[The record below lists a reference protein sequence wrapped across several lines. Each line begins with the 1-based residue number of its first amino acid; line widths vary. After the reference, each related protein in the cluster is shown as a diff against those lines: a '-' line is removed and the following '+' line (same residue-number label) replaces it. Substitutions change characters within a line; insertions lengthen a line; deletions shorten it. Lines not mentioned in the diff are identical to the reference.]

1 MNGLSAL
8 YGYNKMAVVHLTHKP
23 EYLIVLRGYFL
34 CRVPC
39 IARMLRPALFHKF
52 YALLSLILWV
62 FSTLKKTHTCR
73 ADLVF
78 LDIYEQKSSFPVTA
92 GTIRSY
98 NVSDL
103 SHKGHHSDR
112 LAGHLTHFRLR
123 TYSEGSTVDIW
134 LFKRQT
140 PLLCIYVTAYLRNIQ
155 PLGGYYF
162 SYMFTVGD
170 VLNTL
175 KCLPIVFNAY
185 HYKPIN
191 FLFAY
196 ACSIRS
202 IFGR

>member
-1 MNGLSAL
+1 M
-8 YGYNKMAVVHLTHKP
+8 
-23 EYLIVLRGYFL
+23 
-34 CRVPC
+34 
-39 IARMLRPALFHKF
+39 
-52 YALLSLILWV
+52 
-62 FSTLKKTHTCR
+62 
-73 ADLVF
+73 
-78 LDIYEQKSSFPVTA
+78 TA

-140 PLLCIYVTAYLRNIQ
+140 PLSRIYVTAYLRNIQ
-155 PLGGYYF
+155 PLGGIYF

-191 FLFAY
+191 FLFTY
-196 ACSIRS
+196 ACSTCS
-202 IFGR
+202 IFGRRAECGIERVERCREPAWAGSEEAEYIVGGSFVISAF